1 MAMIHS
7 CDKRTNSLHVF
18 HVLFMLHEYFLQVNP
33 YIYTFIIYNRYNT
46 TLPTYERLRDVSPPK
61 VFSLKTK
68 ILAPHNAKCNFLY
81 VPPLGRMCTGGSEPE
96 FCLSLSTCIT
106 RINVERWC
114 EDATRPSH
122 RHQKVT
128 QSRSFTAEEVQ
139 IGLTGT

>member
-46 TLPTYERLRDVSPPK
+46 TLPTYERLRDVSPTK
-61 VFSLKTK
+61 VFSLKMK
-68 ILAPHNAKCNFLY
+68 ILAPHHAECNSLY
-81 VPPLGRMCTGGSEPE
+81 APLGRMCTGGSEPE
-96 FCLSLSTCIT
+96 FCLSLIT
-106 RINVERWC
+106 SITGINVQRWC
-114 EDATRPSH
+114 EDATRPLH

-128 QSRSFTAEEVQ
+128 QPRSFTAEEVQ
-139 IGLTGT
+139 VGLTET

>member
-1 MAMIHS
+1 MTMIHS

-33 YIYTFIIYNRYNT
+33 YIYTFIIYNRYST

-61 VFSLKTK
+61 AFSLKTK
-68 ILAPHNAKCNFLY
+68 ILAPHHAECNSLHA
-81 VPPLGRMCTGGSEPE
+81 PLGRMCTEGSEPE
-96 FCLSLSTCIT
+96 LCLSLNTSIT
-106 RINVERWC
+106 RINVQRWC
-114 EDATRPSH
+114 EDATRPLH
-122 RHQKVT
+122 RHQKET